1 MAVTAKLI
9 YLKNKSYAKS
19 ETTPS
24 ITTPLRPPPAHA
36 MCSQFHLRQH
46 VVSKKHGGGRRGS
59 AGGAGGLACL
69 GSKVRQT
76 PLPYRAY
83 RPYMKGAG
91 GNINIS
97 EETNWP

>member
-1 MAVTAKLI
+1 MW
-9 YLKNKSYAKS
+9 
-19 ETTPS
+19 
-24 ITTPLRPPPAHA
+24 
-36 MCSQFHLRQH
+36 
-46 VVSKKHGGGRRGS
+46 
-59 AGGAGGLACL
+59 GAEGGLQGVLEVLPAW
-69 GSKVRQT
+69 GSKVRQA